1 MDGSTS
7 PGASEAESVAGR
19 RGEARPKPGWL
30 VLALACLGQFM
41 VVLDISIVNVA
52 LPTIRDDLGISAS
65 DLQWV
70 VNAYTLALGGFLL
83 LGGRAADLF
92 GRRRM
97 FIAGLAI
104 FIAASL
110 AGGFASSLS
119 ALVLSRA
126 LKGLG
131 AAVLAPATLTIIT
144 TLFPEGRDRAR
155 WIRQRPDAVAG
166 RVRGLHTARGRR
178 ADATLWEGPVGAAGW
193 PVRVLGGRGD
203 RRLHRVAQQRCV
215 RKTRQSDR

>member
-19 RGEARPKPGWL
+19 RGEARPTPGWL

-52 LPTIRDDLGISAS
+52 LPSIRDDLGISAS

-104 FIAASL
+104 FTAASL

-155 WIRQRPDAVAG
+155 AIGVWSSVA
-166 RVRGLHTARGRR
+166 A
-178 ADATLWEGPVGAAGW
+178 VGATSGALLARSDPGAEGSSS
-193 PVRVLGGRGD
+193 P
-203 RRLHRVAQQRCV
+203 
-215 RKTRQSDR
+215 TRTPHPRESAEADPPDPSA

>member
-19 RGEARPKPGWL
+19 RGEARPTPGWL

-52 LPTIRDDLGISAS
+52 LPSIRDDLGISAS

-83 LGGRAADLF
+83 LGGRASDLF

-104 FIAASL
+104 FTAASL

-119 ALVLSRA
+119 ALVLSH
-126 LKGLG
+126 GTQG
-131 AAVLAPATLTIIT
+131 ARSRGARPGDADDYHD
-144 TLFPEGRDRAR
+144 LFPKGRDRAR
-155 WIRQRPDAVAG
+155 AIGVWSSV
-166 RVRGLHTARGRR
+166 
-178 ADATLWEGPVGAAGW
+178 
-193 PVRVLGGRGD
+193 
-203 RRLHRVAQQRCV
+203 
-215 RKTRQSDR
+215 